1 MKTILVVDDDDLLVE
16 SLTDLLEVEG
26 YRVVSAEN
34 GKDGLARFEKENPD
48 LVLTN
53 FRMPIADGLDL
64 VQGVHALPEFRSLP
78 VVVMST
84 SHKGVALSPR
94 TVGVSAILGKPFGL
108 EELLAIIERL
118 IGKGEPGRH
127 CTLTVEA
134 RPYKARYVVSALTA
148 DKVFL
153 LIPWYYQEAARCPA
167 PPPQPKTEGWRA
179 GYGLPS
185 NMAFAT
191 RSKTSTSDR
200 ARRKVPRY
208 ARSGRSSAVGSWASI
223 KSSESVMPKAAA
235 SRTNVSKCG
244 MRLARSII
252 ER

>member
-118 IGKGEPGRH
+118 IGKGVLE
-127 CTLTVEA
+127 
-134 RPYKARYVVSALTA
+134 S
-148 DKVFL
+148 
-153 LIPWYYQEAARCPA
+153 
-167 PPPQPKTEGWRA
+167 
-179 GYGLPS
+179 
-185 NMAFAT
+185 
-191 RSKTSTSDR
+191 STN
-200 ARRKVPRY
+200 K
-208 ARSGRSSAVGSWASI
+208 
-223 KSSESVMPKAAA
+223 
-235 SRTNVSKCG
+235 
-244 MRLARSII
+244 
-252 ER
+252 